1 MKSLRDPIL
10 LALVAAGLAASA
22 FANPY
27 YLFLLTIAAL
37 TVLVGVGLNV
47 LIGLT
52 GQVSFGHVG
61 FYAIGAYVTAVLT
74 TKFGWNFWWT
84 LPAAIAL
91 TTVVGTLLGAVA
103 LRMSGPYLAM
113 VTIAFAFVVEF
124 AVVEWESVTGGQNG
138 VMNIPMPHA
147 FGWALGERG
156 LAGLSVLLVGASL
169 LAYRRL
175 AASPWGLAMRAV
187 KDSEIAAG
195 SLAVNPLV
203 VRTVAFSISA
213 ALAGLAGSL
222 FAPLTTFIAPSSFAF
237 FQSILFVLVVIVGG
251 AGRTYGPVI
260 GAAVVVFLP
269 ETLSSLA
276 EYKVLLYATLLLA
289 VLLFAPGGISGLV
302 AGRFSRAPREET
314 TADAGEAHSLITA
327 GAGKGTLDVEGA
339 SVAFG
344 GVRAVSGVSAR
355 LASGTVT
362 SIIGPNGA
370 GKTTLLNVICGF
382 YRPDAGSVRLDG
394 VDLAGAPAYRIAR
407 AGIAR
412 TFQTPQLFESMTVQ
426 ENLLVALRRGALGS
440 PLDAS
445 ASDPT
450 GAPARSARALLDF
463 VGFRGGVHRLAGD
476 LPHID
481 KRLLEIARALA
492 LGPRFLMLDE
502 PAAGLNHSDK
512 LVLAGLLKRIA
523 GTGVGVVLIEHDMS
537 LVMEISDRIVVLDA
551 GRRLADGLPETV
563 RADPAVIE
571 AYLGAG
577 RIEHHPRPA
586 GWQPEA
592 QPLLE
597 VKGLGA
603 GYGGAPVLSGIDLTL
618 AKGELVAVLGANG
631 AGKSTLMRSLAGLLR
646 PVEGRVLFAGHAIET
661 HAAHQVARAGLVLVP
676 EGRQVFPELTVEDNI
691 RLGAYTRK
699 DFHPAEVEAL
709 LERFPSLGLRRASRA
724 GLLSGGEQQML
735 AIARGLVAKPRVMLL
750 DEPSLGLAPA
760 LIHELFRVLADLR
773 DQGITILL
781 VDQMAAL
788 ALAVADRGY
797 VVESGRIVHAGQTA
811 ELRDDPALERAYLGQ
826 S

>member
-1 MKSLRDPIL
+1 MKPLRDPIL
-10 LALVAAGLAASA
+10 LVLVAASLAACA

-27 YLFLLTIAAL
+27 YLFLLTMAAL

-74 TKFGWNFWWT
+74 TKLGWNFWWT
-84 LPAAIAL
+84 VPAAMIA
-91 TTVVGTLLGAVA
+91 TAAIGTLLGAVA

-113 VTIAFAFVVEF
+113 VTIAFGFVVEF
-124 AVVEWESVTGGQNG
+124 TLVEWESVTGGQNG
-138 VMNIPMPHA
+138 VMNIPMPQA

-156 LAGLSVLLVGASL
+156 LAGLAVLMVGASL
-169 LAYRRL
+169 VAYRRL
-175 AASPWGLAMRAV
+175 EASGWGLAMRAV
-187 KDSEIAAG
+187 KDSEVAAG
-195 SLAVNPLV
+195 SVAVNPLV
-203 VRTVAFSISA
+203 VRTVAFAISA
-213 ALAGLAGSL
+213 ALAGLAGAL
-222 FAPLTTFIAPSSFAF
+222 FAPVTTFIAPSSFAF

-269 ETLSSLA
+269 ETLSGLA
-276 EYKVLLYATLLLA
+276 EYKVLLFATLLLA
-289 VLLFAPGGISGLV
+289 VLLFAPGGISGLLSKRF
-302 AGRFSRAPREET
+302 GRPPREENP
-314 TADAGEAHSLITA
+314 AASEPAQSLLQA
-327 GAGKGTLDVEGA
+327 GAGRESLDVAGA

-344 GVRAVSGVSAR
+344 GVRAVCDVSAR
-355 LASGTVT
+355 LERGSVT

-370 GKTTLLNVICGF
+370 GKTTFLNVICGF
-382 YRPDAGSVRLDG
+382 YRPDAGSVRLGDL
-394 VDLAGAPAYRIAR
+394 DLAGAPAHRIAR
-407 AGIAR
+407 AGVAR
-412 TFQTPQLFESMTVQ
+412 TFQTPQLFESMTVL
-426 ENLLVALRRGALGS
+426 ENLLVAQRRGAFGS

-445 ASDPT
+445 ATDP
-450 GAPARSARALLDF
+450 GGRPAQAARALLDF

-492 LGPRFLMLDE
+492 LRPRFLMLDE

-512 LVLAGLLKRIA
+512 LVLAKLLKRIA
-523 GTGVGVVLIEHDMS
+523 GTGLGVVLIEHDMS
-537 LVMEISDRIVVLDA
+537 LVMDISDRIIVLDA
-551 GRRLADGLPETV
+551 GRRLAEGPPETV

-586 GWQPEA
+586 GWSAGA

-597 VKGLGA
+597 AEGLGA
-603 GYGGAPVLSGIDLTL
+603 GYGGAPVLSGVGL
-618 AKGELVAVLGANG
+618 ALASGELVAVLGANG

-646 PVEGRVLFAGHAIET
+646 PVEGRVLFAGRAIQSF
-661 HAAHQVARAGLVLVP
+661 AAHQVAREGLVLVP

-691 RLGAYTRK
+691 RLGAYTRR
-699 DFHPAEVEAL
+699 DFDPAEIGQMLA
-709 LERFPSLGLRRASRA
+709 RFPSLERRRASRA

-735 AIARGLVAKPRVMLL
+735 AIARGLVARPRVMLL

-797 VVESGRIVHAGQTA
+797 VMESGRIVHAGTTA
-811 ELRDDPALERAYLGQ
+811 QLRDDPALERAYLGQ
-826 S
+826 A

>member
-27 YLFLLTIAAL
+27 YLFLLTMAAL

-74 TKFGWNFWWT
+74 TKLGWDFWWT
-84 LPAAIAL
+84 LPAAMAL
-91 TTVVGTLLGAVA
+91 TAVVGTLLGAVA

-124 AVVEWESVTGGQNG
+124 AIVEWEGVTGGQNG
-138 VMNIPMPHA
+138 VMNIPMPQA
-147 FGWALGERG
+147 FGWVLGERG
-156 LAGLSVLLVGASL
+156 LAGLSVLLVGAAL

-203 VRTVAFSISA
+203 VRTVAFTISA

-302 AGRFSRAPREET
+302 AGRFGRARDEAAP
-314 TADAGEAHSLITA
+314 AAAGEAQALIAA
-327 GAGKGTLDVEGA
+327 GAGRGSLDVEGA

-344 GVRAVSGVSAR
+344 GVRALSEVSAR
-355 LASGTVT
+355 LACGAVT
-362 SIIGPNGA
+362 SVIGPNGA

-394 VDLAGAPAYRIAR
+394 TELAGAPAHRIAR

-412 TFQTPQLFESMTVQ
+412 TFQTPQLFESMTAL

-445 ASDPT
+445 ASDAT
-450 GAPARSARALLDF
+450 GSPARSARALLDF
-463 VGFRGGVHRLAGD
+463 VGFQGGVHRLAGD

-492 LGPRFLMLDE
+492 LSPRFLMLDE

-512 LVLAGLLKRIA
+512 LVLAALLKRIA

-551 GRRLADGLPETV
+551 GRRLAEGEPETV

-586 GWQPEA
+586 GWQPQA

-597 VKGLGA
+597 VQGLGA

-618 AKGELVAVLGANG
+618 ADGELVAVLGANG

-646 PVEGRVLFAGHAIET
+646 PVEGRVLFAGRAIET
-661 HAAHQVARAGLVLVP
+661 YAAHQVARAGLVLVP
-676 EGRQVFPELTVEDNI
+676 EGRQVFPELSVEDNI
-691 RLGAYTRK
+691 RLGAYTRT
-699 DFHPAEVEAL
+699 DFEAKEVEAL
-709 LERFPSLGLRRASRA
+709 LERFPSLGKRRASRA

-735 AIARGLVAKPRVMLL
+735 AIARGLVAKPRVVLL

-797 VVESGRIVHAGQTA
+797 VVESGRIVHAGPTA

-826 S
+826 T

>member
-1 MKSLRDPIL
+1 MKALRDPVL
-10 LALVAAGLAASA
+10 LALVAAGLAAAA

-27 YLFLLTIAAL
+27 YLFLLTMAAL

-84 LPAAIAL
+84 VPAAMVA
-91 TTVVGTLLGAVA
+91 TAAVGTLLGAVA

-113 VTIAFAFVVEF
+113 VTIAFGFVVEF
-124 AVVEWESVTGGQNG
+124 TVVEWESVTGGQNG
-138 VMNIPMPHA
+138 VMNIPMPQA
-147 FGWALGERG
+147 FGWVLGERG
-156 LAGLSVLLVGASL
+156 LAGLAVLLVGAAL
-169 LAYRRL
+169 VTYRRL
-175 AASPWGLAMRAV
+175 EASPWGLAMRAV

-195 SLAVNPLV
+195 SIAVNPLV

-213 ALAGLAGSL
+213 AFAGLAGTL
-222 FAPLTTFIAPSSFAF
+222 FAPLTAFIAPSSFAF

-260 GAAVVVFLP
+260 GAFVVVFLP
-269 ETLSSLA
+269 ETLSGLA

-289 VLLFAPGGISGLV
+289 VLLFAPAGISGMLWRRS
-302 AGRFSRAPREET
+302 ARARLGEE
-314 TADAGEAHSLITA
+314 GPPPGSSERLLQA
-327 GAGKGTLDVEGA
+327 GAGRGSLDVAGA

-344 GVRAVSGVSAR
+344 GVRAVSDVSAR
-355 LASGTVT
+355 LASGAVT
-362 SIIGPNGA
+362 SVIGPNGA
-370 GKTTLLNVICGF
+370 GKTTFLNVICGF
-382 YRPDAGSVRLDG
+382 YRPDAGSVRLGDLE
-394 VDLAGAPAYRIAR
+394 LAGAPAHRVAR

-412 TFQTPQLFESMTVQ
+412 TFQTPQLFESMTVL

-445 ASDPT
+445 ASDAT
-450 GAPARSARALLDF
+450 GAPAQSARALLAF
-463 VGFRGGVHRLAGD
+463 VGFKGGVHRLAGD

-492 LGPRFLMLDE
+492 LRPRFLMLDE

-512 LVLAGLLKRIA
+512 LVLAKLLKRIS
-523 GTGVGVVLIEHDMS
+523 GTGLGVVLIEHDMS

-551 GRRLADGLPETV
+551 GRRLAEGLPEAV

-586 GWQPEA
+586 GWLAGA
-592 QPLLE
+592 QPILE
-597 VKGLGA
+597 VTGLGA
-603 GYGGAPVLSGIDLTL
+603 GYGGAPVLTGIDLSL
-618 AKGELVAVLGANG
+618 ASGELVAVLGANG

-646 PVEGRVLFAGHAIET
+646 PVEGRVLFAGRAIET
-661 HAAHQVARAGLVLVP
+661 YAAHQVARAGLVLVP

-699 DFHPAEVEAL
+699 DFDAAEVEAL
-709 LERFPSLGLRRASRA
+709 LQRFPSLERRRASRA

-797 VVESGRIVHAGQTA
+797 VVESGRIVHAGSTA